1 MNKSTS
7 LICALITTFIWGTA
21 FIAQDTGMDNIGPL
35 TFNAARFFVGFI
47 TVLPMAFLLERG
59 KIIENIDLDKKLFFK
74 YLFLMSLSLF
84 LGTYLQQTSLL
95 FTNVANAAFFTVFY
109 VPLVPIILFIIY
121 KTKVHWS
128 IWPSI
133 LLCIIG
139 VYFLSDFSNSEILL
153 GDVLVI
159 LCSIFWALH
168 IIFAGKFMEKF
179 NIPIFF
185 ASLQAILV
193 GTYSLL
199 FALLFEDVNM
209 SNILLENYSII
220 YAGFFSGGIAFT
232 LQMYAQKNIEEAPAA
247 IIYSLEGVFAALA
260 GWVILNQI
268 LDINNIIGCFLILI
282 AVILS
287 QITPSLKNLTVRDN
301 KQ

>member
-1 MNKSTS
+1 MTKSTS

-35 TFNAARFFVGFI
+35 TFNAARFAIGFI
-47 TVLPMAFLLERG
+47 TVLPIDFLLESG
-59 KIIENIDLDKKLFFK
+59 KIINNINLDKKLFFK

-109 VPLVPIILFIIY
+109 VPLVPVILFVIY

-133 LLCIIG
+133 LLCVIG
-139 VYFLSDFSNSEILL
+139 VYFLSDFSNSNILL
-153 GDVLVI
+153 GDGLVI

-179 NIPIFF
+179 NIPVFF
-185 ASLQAILV
+185 AAIQAFLV
-193 GTYSLL
+193 GAYSLL
-199 FALLFEDVNM
+199 FAFIFEEVNI

-260 GWVILNQI
+260 GWIILNQI
-268 LDINNIIGCFLILI
+268 LDLNNVIGCFLILI

-287 QITPSLKNLTVRDN
+287 QITPSLKT
-301 KQ
+301 

>member
-1 MNKSTS
+1 MSKTTS
-7 LICALITTFIWGTA
+7 LICAIITTFIWGTA

-35 TFNAARFFVGFI
+35 TFNAARFAVGFI
-47 TVLPMAFLLERG
+47 TVLPIAFLFESG
-59 KIIENIDLDKKLFFK
+59 KIIENINLNKKLFFK
-74 YLFLMSLSLF
+74 YLFLMSISLF
-84 LGTYLQQTSLL
+84 LGTCLQQTSLL
-95 FTNVANAAFFTVFY
+95 YTNVANAAFFTVFY

-121 KTKVHWS
+121 KIKVHWS

-133 LLCIIG
+133 MLCVIG

-153 GDVLVI
+153 GDSLVI
-159 LCSIFWALH
+159 LCSVFWALH

-185 ASLQAILV
+185 AALQAFLV
-193 GTYSLL
+193 GVYSLSS
-199 FALLFEDVNM
+199 ALVFEEVNL

-232 LQMYAQKNIEEAPAA
+232 LQMFAQKNIEESPAA

-260 GWVILNQI
+260 GWIILNQI
-268 LDINNIIGCFLILI
+268 LNLNNILGCFLILI

-287 QITPSLKNLTVRDN
+287 QITPSLKKLAIRNN
-301 KQ
+301 K

>member
-1 MNKSTS
+1 MSKSIS

-35 TFNAARFFVGFI
+35 TFNAARFFVGFV
-47 TVLPMAFLLERG
+47 TVLPIALLVERG
-59 KIIENIDLDKKLFFK
+59 KIIENINLDKKLFFK

-84 LGTYLQQTSLL
+84 FGTYLQQTSLL
-95 FTNVANAAFFTVFY
+95 YTNIANAAFFTVFY

-121 KTKVHWS
+121 KIKVHWS

-139 VYFLSDFSNSEILL
+139 VYFLSDFSNSEILI
-153 GDVLVI
+153 GDSLVI
-159 LCSIFWALH
+159 LCSVFWALH
-168 IIFAGKFMEKF
+168 IIFAGKFMDKF
-179 NIPIFF
+179 DIPIFF
-185 ASLQAILV
+185 AALQAILV
-193 GTYSLL
+193 GMYSFL
-199 FALLFEDVNM
+199 FALLFEEINLT
-209 SNILLENYSII
+209 NILLENYSII
-220 YAGFFSGGIAFT
+220 YAGFLSGGIAFT

-260 GWVILNQI
+260 GWIILNQMLDFSNI
-268 LDINNIIGCFLILI
+268 LGCFIILI

-287 QITPSLKNLTVRDN
+287 QITPSFKKLTVRDN
-301 KQ
+301 K